1 MNDQAHNRIYRITN
15 TSPAFIKILACK
27 NTIDERVHEVAALK
41 QELSDFIIDDKPSE
55 KFTDILRQAIL
66 AEVF

>member
-1 MNDQAHNRIYRITN
+1 MNNQAQDRIYRLTN

-27 NTIDERVHEVAALK
+27 GTIDERVHEVSQLK

-55 KFTDILRQAIL
+55 KFTDILRSSLL
-66 AEVF
+66 AELG